1 MLSVSCCTNDA
12 GFYQPYSCSFS
23 FPVQVPK
30 AGPRFEDGPVC
41 SCSSLLIS
49 GCQSHE
55 YSQDS
60 PKGGQL
66 TLALLDVIKTWKKE
80 YPDQDIS
87 SRYGTRGLRF

>member
-1 MLSVSCCTNDA
+1 M
-12 GFYQPYSCSFS
+12 
-23 FPVQVPK
+23 QVPK

-80 YPDQDIS
+80 YPEQDIS
-87 SRYGTRGLRF
+87 SRYEYQGFKVLGLRVRVDGLGFRRPGHLKQV